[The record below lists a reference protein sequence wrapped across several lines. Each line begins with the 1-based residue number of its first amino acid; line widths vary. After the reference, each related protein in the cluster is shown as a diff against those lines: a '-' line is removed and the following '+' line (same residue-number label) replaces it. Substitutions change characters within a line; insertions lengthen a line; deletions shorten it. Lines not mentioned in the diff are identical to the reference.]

1 MLLAAA
7 GAGIPMICF
16 VGFIIRSVYIVGMA
30 RSRSNYISAN
40 RTFYRVG
47 FCCSRTIRCMCS
59 LAAFDYNT
67 TACNSTSVPMIVLV
81 RLPFGAFGMSE
92 RITFGCMAYRA
103 GFWSSTG
110 SRSPVVI
117 RQFTVLEGCR
127 ALCAANAGMV
137 ISSLCCAGSISRL
150 VSIGCNFLVKH
161 MGMDKLCFDYIIAF
175 RTLNGV
181 FLGSVTCMIRCMC
194 CKIAFF
200 GAACCP
206 ASVPVTA
213 CITCPAGSRIMR
225 C

>member
-1 MLLAAA
+1 
-7 GAGIPMICF
+7 MICF
-16 VGFIIRSVYIVGMA
+16 VGFIRRVVGYVGMTE
-30 RSRSNYISAN
+30 SRGNHISAYRALN
-40 RTFYRVG
+40 RIG
-47 FCCSRTIRCMCS
+47 FGGLCTVRSMSR

-67 TACNSTSVPMIVLV
+67 TACNGTGVPMIVLV

-117 RQFTVLEGCR
+117 RQFTVLKGCR
-127 ALCAANAGMV
+127 ALFAASAGLV
-137 ISSLCCAGSISRL
+137 ISGLCCAGRIRCL
-150 VSIGCNFLVKH
+150 VSFGCNFLVKH
-161 MGMDKLCFDYIIAF
+161 MGMTELCFNDISALG
-175 RTLNGV
+175 TLNGV
-181 FLGSVTCMIRCMC
+181 FLGSVTCMIGSMT
-194 CKIAFF
+194 CKIALLC
-200 GAACCP
+200 AVCSL